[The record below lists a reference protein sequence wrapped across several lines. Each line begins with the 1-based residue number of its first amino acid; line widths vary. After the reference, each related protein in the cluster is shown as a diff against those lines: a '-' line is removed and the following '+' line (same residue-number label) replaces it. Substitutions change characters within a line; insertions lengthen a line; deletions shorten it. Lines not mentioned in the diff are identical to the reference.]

1 MDHASRDK
9 KTHIVRLCLN
19 SNYETVNIEH
29 FKILNMAYNNSTYRR
44 RISETLFVK
53 QYRPSVNVQDK
64 SVLLELFN
72 GF

>member
-29 FKILNMAYNNSTYRR
+29 FRNLKYGI
-44 RISETLFVK
+44 
-53 QYRPSVNVQDK
+53 Q
-64 SVLLELFN
+64 
-72 GF
+72 